1 MGGVAGYMD
10 LTVSYS
16 TDVCGFWGQGGGR
29 EWGGKRPKERTEE
42 QKSKP

>member
-16 TDVCGFWGQGGGR
+16 TDVCGFRGRGGGMGR
-29 EWGGKRPKERTEE
+29 LKTQGTD
-42 QKSKP
+42 